1 MMDSVSDSVGRDRS
15 SKQSTAAA
23 TQSCPRV
30 LLVLAEANGHGW
42 SMLRAGKLSDLHHA
56 ELHVLAVMSPRQP
69 FKLPYLEP
77 ELFARV
83 DRHMTEVLGHGTQ
96 GRMTIRCG
104 FFADEIIAAAR
115 ELGAS
120 LIVLEPPKKRCGRQ
134 VARIARRTGVPVLVA
149 RESSTDDVIVA
160 ASDLSDRRM
169 PVLERA
175 ANLGE
180 RLSEPVILI
189 HNLSPFSSIADG
201 ETRWTLAQS
210 ADERARRLQCLQHA
224 ARRMAAPVVAT
235 LLCDEANP
243 TDAIVRTART
253 RNADLVVVG
262 THRRRWLPRLFHRSV
277 AIQVVNRLRRS
288 VLVTPLDARTF

>member
-1 MMDSVSDSVGRDRS
+1 MDSASDFVSRDRS
-15 SKQSTAAA
+15 SNLSTATAIG
-23 TQSCPRV
+23 SRPRV
-30 LLVLAEANGHGW
+30 LLVLAEANGHAW
-42 SMLRAGKLSDLHHA
+42 SMLRAGKLSDLHQA
-56 ELHVLAVMSPRQP
+56 ELHVLAVMSPREP
-69 FKLPYLEP
+69 FKLPFLEP
-77 ELFARV
+77 EVFGRV
-83 DRHMTEVLGHGTQ
+83 DRRMREVLGHGTQ
-96 GRMTIRCG
+96 GHMTLRCG
-104 FFADEIIAAAR
+104 FLANEVSAAAL

-134 VARIARRTGVPVLVA
+134 VAKIARRTGVPVLVA
-149 RESSTDDVIVA
+149 REGATDEVIVA

-175 ANLGE
+175 ASLGQ

-201 ETRWTLAQS
+201 ETRWTLAQG

-224 ARRMAAPVVAT
+224 SQRMAAPVLAT

-243 TDAIVRTART
+243 TDAIIRTART

-262 THRRRWLPRLFHRSV
+262 THRRGWLRRLFHRSV
-277 AIQVVNRLRRS
+277 AIQVVNRVRRS
-288 VLVTPLDARTF
+288 VLVTPLDARTV